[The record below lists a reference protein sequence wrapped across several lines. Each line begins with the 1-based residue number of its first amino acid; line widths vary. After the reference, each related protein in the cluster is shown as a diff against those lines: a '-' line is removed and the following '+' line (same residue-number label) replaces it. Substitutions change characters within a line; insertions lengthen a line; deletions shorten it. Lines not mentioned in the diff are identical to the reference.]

1 MKYLLTLI
9 VVVSF
14 SYLKFYNLSSYKS
27 TEVTITI
34 PALNNLEI
42 MKHLENELNKE
53 RTVDYIDGS
62 LLTNTIVI
70 KVNENTFSK
79 KKIDNILHKW
89 GCEANDYYYRKL
101 NEFSLN

>member
-1 MKYLLTLI
+1 MKYLFALI
-9 VVVSF
+9 IAVAF
-14 SYLKFYNLSSYKS
+14 SYSKFYNSSSYKT

-34 PALNNLEI
+34 PELNNLEI
-42 MKHLENELNKE
+42 IKHLENELNKE
-53 RTVDYIDGS
+53 RTMDYIDGS
-62 LLTNTIVI
+62 LLTKSIVI

-101 NEFSLN
+101 NEFNLN